1 MQIKEKPRPVNRNED
16 LVCNCTSNE
25 SKYKSHD
32 TPYKKGFCIKCSA
45 WQYTS
50 INPMSRSILGVRR
63 HVHSKRILNKM
74 LLDHSKK
81 LPFYKEIPSDISQDV
96 YIETVFQGRRYHLPI
111 MFIVLWG
118 ENMKNSEL
126 LPDILPH
133 LTTVRN

>member
-1 MQIKEKPRPVNRNED
+1 
-16 LVCNCTSNE
+16 
-25 SKYKSHD
+25 
-32 TPYKKGFCIKCSA
+32 
-45 WQYTS
+45 
-50 INPMSRSILGVRR
+50 
-63 HVHSKRILNKM
+63 M

-81 LPFYKEIPSDISQDV
+81 LSFYKEIPSDISQDV